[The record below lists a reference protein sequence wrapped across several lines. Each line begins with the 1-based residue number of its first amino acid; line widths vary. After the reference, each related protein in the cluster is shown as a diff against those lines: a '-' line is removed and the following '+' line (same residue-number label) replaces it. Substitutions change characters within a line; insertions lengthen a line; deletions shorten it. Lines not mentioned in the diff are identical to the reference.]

1 MTVDVLMTIEEL
13 LEQVQE
19 DIENPD
25 TSYKLRTARQ
35 LLSIFE
41 QRNEDLSVAIS
52 EAVSDDELRERL
64 RDLGYLSTRRES
76 RSLQ

>member
-1 MTVDVLMTIEEL
+1 MTVGVLMTIEEL

-52 EAVSDDELRERL
+52 EAASDDELRERL

-76 RSLQ
+76 RGLQ

>member
-25 TSYKLRTARQ
+25 ASYKLRTARQ
-35 LLSIFE
+35 MLNILE
-41 QRNEDLSVAIS
+41 QRNEDLSVAVS
-52 EAVSDDELRERL
+52 EAVSDDELRDRL
-64 RDLGYLSTRRES
+64 RELGYLKAAVDDFAE
-76 RSLQ
+76 